1 MNPLRYNQLKSLPTL
16 FLFFLLS
23 VIQCYGNSPQVEENK
38 VKDAVEN
45 YYITGLKTRNFK
57 LIKSICIDEAK
68 LYGVRT
74 DGSLGITTLEQWSRG
89 FDPENPPFKSLESEI
104 TKVDLVGNAAQVKIR
119 FVMDGREIHD
129 LLNLLKVEGRWR
141 IINII
146 DYATPSE

>member
-1 MNPLRYNQLKSLPTL
+1 MKPLRYNQLKSLPTL

-23 VIQCYGNSPQVEENK
+23 VIQCYGQSPQVDENK
-38 VKDAVEN
+38 VKEAVEHD
-45 YYITGLKTRNFK
+45 YIAGLKSRDFK
-57 LIKSICIDEAK
+57 LIERICIDEAK
-68 LYGVRT
+68 LYGVRA
-74 DGSLGITTLEQWSRG
+74 DGSLGITTLEQWSRR

-104 TKVDLVGNAAQVKIR
+104 TKIDLVGDAAQVKIR